1 MAKGKQSDFTAG
13 VVGKR
18 TEEQDA
24 EVYDED
30 KAMEDATRDF
40 GEGER
45 VIKLYRYPGEM
56 GGRPRFLVGLAREDF
71 NEVLVQERFGGGR
84 YFGRWRKKNGQ
95 YTRFNFEIEGEQKIF
110 TRSEILDKFDPT
122 ARRGEHEEE
131 GREPYPYLN
140 RSWSEEP
147 ESRRNSEGVG
157 MIDVLKMM
165 AETRKEAR
173 EEMRVMLEMM
183 RPAQQAPDATEKV
196 FSLVEKL
203 APLISQGG
211 GDGGG
216 NPWLFALSQLK
227 DPIMKIVDTIQTAV
241 QKGPAQAGSPVST
254 GTPPMEKRIPPPAP
268 IPPIPEKTLEPP
280 APTSEDDMLAE
291 SFKDY
296 LPLLVKS
303 AHERKDPGLYVD
315 LILDQVPRF
324 AYDRLR
330 TWLLKAGCLNDL
342 AKYAPAISEDPVQRI
357 WWEALRV
364 QLIGA
369 LNEEIGDAPRNL
381 QPVIDSDT
389 STSGSADSAQ
399 LPREV

>member
-1 MAKGKQSDFTAG
+1 MAKKVT
-13 VVGKR
+13 KR
-18 TEEQDA
+18 TVEILGEE
-24 EVYDED
+24 EPEPDEKED
-30 KAMEDATRDF
+30 MDDRAMEDVAKDF
-40 GEGER
+40 ADGER
-45 VIKLYRYPGEM
+45 LVKLYRYPGDL
-56 GGRPRFLVGLAREDF
+56 GGRPRFLGGLAREDF
-71 NEVLVQERFGGGR
+71 NEVPIQERFGGGR

-95 YTRFNFEIEGEQKIF
+95 YTRYSFEIEGEPKVF
-110 TRSEILDKFDPT
+110 TRAEE
-122 ARRGEHEEE
+122 ARALETEEW
-131 GREPYPYLN
+131 EPYPYLN
-140 RSWSEEP
+140 RQGNESGSEKI
-147 ESRRNSEGVG
+147 N

-183 RPAQQAPDATEKV
+183 RPAQTAPDATEKV

-211 GDGGG
+211 GEGGG

-268 IPPIPEKTLEPP
+268 LPPIPENTPEPP